1 LPPGERQTLLVQASY
16 LFGSVYGKDG
26 RMFSMRAQLAF

>member
-1 LPPGERQTLLVQASY
+1 LGERQELRVQASL